1 MCKLAKVHDIF
12 KCTKNGELWL
22 RNKCTGLI
30 TVYIFALFCKVE
42 CASLRKFMIYLNA
55 QRMENYEDIHWY
67 SYKTRINIQCF
78 TVCKNVNKKPEK
90 VYQLLRKSQIYMVS
104 LNIILVHSK
113 MGNQLKMV
121 LELPGSLGFM
131 ALLNASWGC
140 IGIL

>member
-1 MCKLAKVHDIF
+1 
-12 KCTKNGELWL
+12 
-22 RNKCTGLI
+22 
-30 TVYIFALFCKVE
+30 
-42 CASLRKFMIYLNA
+42 MIYLNA

-131 ALLNASWGC
+131 ALLNAS
-140 IGIL
+140 